1 MAGAGSLQGCWVFL
15 SASDLLLVSLLQ
27 GPLEFCWTHWG
38 NSGPSRLEV
47 PTFVTSSEALCCAMS
62 RAHMFQGRATLPNR
76 VFGGQFCYSADHR
89 VTALTFNPILFE
101 IATKPRSVFRALAML
116 SSLTEPVFLA
126 YKVGIM

>member
-1 MAGAGSLQGCWVFL
+1 MLCHVTC
-15 SASDLLLVSLLQ
+15 
-27 GPLEFCWTHWG
+27 PH
-38 NSGPSRLEV
+38 V
-47 PTFVTSSEALCCAMS
+47 PGMGV
-62 RAHMFQGRATLPNR
+62 G